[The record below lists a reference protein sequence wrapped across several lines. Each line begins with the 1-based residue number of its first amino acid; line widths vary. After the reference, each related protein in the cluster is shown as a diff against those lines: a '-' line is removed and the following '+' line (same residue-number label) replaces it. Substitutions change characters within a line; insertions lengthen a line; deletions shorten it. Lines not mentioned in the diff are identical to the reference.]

1 MARTLAFRI
10 RATVAAVERPVT
22 SPASVTELFVAV
34 ATMLLRPA
42 PLPKKAPANLLF
54 ALARELTPLNVLE
67 PVNVWLPLSKGTL
80 AESRASGRAPD
91 DTLAA
96 FRVVRLA
103 PLPLKV
109 PANLLFKLVKELTPL
124 KVLEPVNV

>member
-1 MARTLAFRI
+1 
-10 RATVAAVERPVT
+10 
-22 SPASVTELFVAV
+22 
-34 ATMLLRPA
+34 LRPA

-54 ALARELTPLNVLE
+54 ALARELTPLKVLE
-67 PVNVWLPLSKGTL
+67 PVNVWLPLSNGTL

-96 FRVVRLA
+96 FRVVRLV

-109 PANLLFKLVKELTPL
+109 PVNLLFTLVKELAPL
-124 KVLEPVNV
+124 KVLEPVKVWLPLSNGTLAERRASKRVPVTSVPKAPGAG